1 LTLKPAHSDPL
12 RHGLYAH
19 HFTAPQRAALKKMA
33 PDDIS
38 YELAAH
44 RVVSAKIFDQI
55 MAVED
60 DPGALVKLATAWRAV
75 VSAIAVL
82 ARTHAILSG
91 KSSELDSMIDE
102 ALDGIDFYLTDPD

>member
-1 LTLKPAHSDPL
+1 MPAKPPDPDAL

-19 HFTAPQRAALKKMA
+19 HFTAAQRAALRKMD

-55 MAVED
+55 MAID
-60 DPGALVKLATAWRAV
+60 DDAGTLVKLATAWRAV
-75 VSAIAVL
+75 VSAIATL
-82 ARTHAILSG
+82 ARTYAILSG
-91 KSSELDSMIDE
+91 RQRPLDE
-102 ALDGIDFYLTDPD
+102 AIEAALADVDPYLTDD